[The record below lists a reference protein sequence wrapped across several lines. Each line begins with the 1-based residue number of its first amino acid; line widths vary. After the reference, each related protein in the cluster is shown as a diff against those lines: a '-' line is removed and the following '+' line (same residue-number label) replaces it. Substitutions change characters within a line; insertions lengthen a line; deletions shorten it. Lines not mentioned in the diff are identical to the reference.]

1 MMPRLRQI
9 IYALTLIGA
18 VSTLGFIAYA
28 GRSFHSLL
36 SGFTPWA
43 LSPYAVFALA
53 GVAVRLQWV
62 AVVVLV
68 FSLVATV
75 YAAAAYADAFF
86 IHVHSTSAII
96 FIFLPF
102 YQLILAAVVLLL
114 SLISHFVRPV
124 PTI

>member
-1 MMPRLRQI
+1 
-9 IYALTLIGA
+9 
-18 VSTLGFIAYA
+18 
-28 GRSFHSLL
+28 
-36 SGFTPWA
+36 

-62 AVVVLV
+62 AGVVLLS
-68 FSLVATV
+68 SLVAI

-102 YQLILAAVVLLL
+102 YQLILATVVLLL
-114 SLISHFVRPV
+114 SLISRFVRPS

>member
-1 MMPRLRQI
+1 MPHLRQI
-9 IYALTLIGA
+9 IYALTSIGA
-18 VSTLGFIAYA
+18 VSTLGFMAYA

-36 SGFTPWA
+36 SEFTPWA

-53 GVAVRLQWV
+53 GLAVRLQWV
-62 AVVVLV
+62 AGVVLLS
-68 FSLVATV
+68 SLVAI

-102 YQLILAAVVLLL
+102 YQLILATVVLLL
-114 SLISHFVRPV
+114 SLISRFVRPS

>member
-1 MMPRLRQI
+1 MMPRLRQT

-28 GRSFHSLL
+28 GRSFHSLV
-36 SGFTPWA
+36 SGFSAWA

-53 GVAVRLQWV
+53 GAAVRLQWV

-68 FSLVATV
+68 SSLIATILAV
-75 YAAAAYADAFF
+75 AAYTDAFF

-102 YQLILAAVVLLL
+102 YQVILAAVVLLL
-114 SLISHFVRPV
+114 SLISRFVRPI

>member
-1 MMPRLRQI
+1 MMRRLRQI
-9 IYALTLIGA
+9 IYALTSIGA
-18 VSTLGFIAYA
+18 VSTLAFIAYA
-28 GRSFHSLL
+28 GRSFHSLV

-43 LSPYAVFALA
+43 LTPYAVFALA
-53 GVAVRLQWV
+53 GVAVRLRWV
-62 AVVVLV
+62 AVVVLAS
-68 FSLVATV
+68 SLVATI

-102 YQLILAAVVLLL
+102 YQLILAATVLLL
-114 SLISHFVRPV
+114 SLVSRFVRPI

>member
-18 VSTLGFIAYA
+18 VSALGFIAYA

-36 SGFTPWA
+36 SGFSAWA

-62 AVVVLV
+62 AAVVLV
-68 FSLVATV
+68 SSLVATV

-86 IHVHSTSAII
+86 IHLHSTNGII

-114 SLISHFVRPV
+114 SLISRFVRPI